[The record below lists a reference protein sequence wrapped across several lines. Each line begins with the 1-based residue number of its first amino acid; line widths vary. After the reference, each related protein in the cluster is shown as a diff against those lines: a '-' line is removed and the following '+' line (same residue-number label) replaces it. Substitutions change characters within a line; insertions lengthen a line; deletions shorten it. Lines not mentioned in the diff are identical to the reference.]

1 MSLLERSDVV
11 RSVSSHEGS
20 VAEVLERGKNELLL
34 RRRDSSVHPGVLDE
48 IEPGR
53 EVFVLLES
61 DSGDADVVVGED
73 LLIEGSGR
81 VDGDDDGLVD
91 RSPNE
96 ICKSKTKESRRVSE
110 PQRDWRI
117 LSKKTR
123 THRFPRCDLH
133 ADPR

>member
-20 VAEVLERGKNELLL
+20 VAEVLERGKDELLL

-110 PQRDWRI
+110 PQRDWI
-117 LSKKTR
+117 PSKKTR

-133 ADPR
+133 ADPK